1 MRAPLA
7 ALLCLLLATGTA
19 DAACGPAADV
29 CALNDGEY
37 HVAMPEDGAAQ
48 APAVIF
54 LHGAGGTGGY
64 SISNAEVVAPMLA
77 RGYAVIAPDG
87 SRSFGNGG
95 GRVWNFLPG
104 REGRDEADFLQDVL
118 RDAAQRFALDTGAPV
133 LAGFSAGGFM
143 VSYLA
148 CAHPGDFAAYAP
160 VSGGFWRPQ
169 PERCAGPVRLL
180 HTHGWRDTVVPIEG
194 RALRGGAFEQGD
206 IFAGLDVWRAAN
218 GCAGNNPDAYAE
230 TGQFWRRK
238 WTRCDPVSALEL
250 ALFPGGH
257 AVPKGWSDMVLDW
270 FEALPGE

>member
-1 MRAPLA
+1 MTRLAVLIA
-7 ALLCLLLATGTA
+7 ALMLGGPALA
-19 DAACGPAADV
+19 DCGPAPDA
-29 CALNDGEY
+29 CEIEGGSYHIALP
-37 HVAMPEDGAAQ
+37 AQPEGA
-48 APAVIF
+48 PVVVF

-64 SISNAEVVAPMLA
+64 SISNADVVAPMLA

-104 REGRDEADFLQDVL
+104 REGRDEADFLRDVL
-118 RDAAQRFALDTGAPV
+118 RDAAGRFALDTGAPV

-148 CAHPGDFAAYAP
+148 CARPGDFAAYAP

-169 PERCAGPVRLL
+169 PEHCAGPVQLFQ
-180 HTHGWRDTVVPIEG
+180 THGWRDTTVPLEG
-194 RALRGGAFEQGD
+194 RALRGGAFVQGD
-206 IFAGLDVWRAAN
+206 IFAGMALWRQAN
-218 GCAGNNPDAYAE
+218 GCAGDDPSRYSE
-230 TGQFWRRK
+230 TGPFQRRR
-238 WTRCDPVSALEL
+238 WDCAPGSALEF

-257 AVPKGWSDMVLDW
+257 QVPAGWADMMLDW